1 MIPFVCN
8 NSTRFLSPSFREIMH
23 SFPPCS
29 IRNPFIIRKRKRMK
43 SFFGRLSCSAV
54 GFLLLPWAIDSTE
67 EEEEEESSESL
78 LSREYSPLFYIQ
90 SGSTP

>member
-1 MIPFVCN
+1 
-8 NSTRFLSPSFREIMH
+8 
-23 SFPPCS
+23 
-29 IRNPFIIRKRKRMK
+29 MK

-67 EEEEEESSESL
+67 EEEEEEEESSESL